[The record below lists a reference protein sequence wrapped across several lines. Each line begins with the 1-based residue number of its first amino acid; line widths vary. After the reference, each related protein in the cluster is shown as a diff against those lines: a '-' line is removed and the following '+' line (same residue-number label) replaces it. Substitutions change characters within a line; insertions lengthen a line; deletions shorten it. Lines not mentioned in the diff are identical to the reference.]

1 MRVEAQEAQKKDNVE
16 GSTPFQKE
24 PYAGMSEIVQQ
35 LLNAV
40 VLGCVYCLI
49 ASGLTIVYGIM
60 GIPNFA
66 QGNLYMLGAYVT
78 FLLAPLFGDNYW
90 ALLFITTGLMAP
102 VGLFIERLCFRPLR
116 DAPHVNSFVVALGIL
131 MAVEGSIIL
140 FFGADYKEVK
150 APWEAILSV
159 GGVSIKTQRVLVI
172 GGTFAALGL
181 LQYFLKNTKKGMSL
195 EAMSQNTELARMMG
209 INVDRMSLL
218 AFAISTG
225 LAGVGGALMAPV
237 SFVYPEMGM
246 TPLLVAFAAI
256 IFGGMGSLAGAVL
269 GSFIMAAAQVFS
281 TQYISAVVS
290 DMAIFGIMIII
301 LLFRPMGI
309 MGGRG

>member
-1 MRVEAQEAQKKDNVE
+1 MA
-16 GSTPFQKE
+16 
-24 PYAGMSEIVQQ
+24 EIFQQ
-35 LLNAV
+35 LLNAL

-66 QGNLYMLGAYVT
+66 QGNLYMLGAYLA
-78 FLLAPLFGDNYW
+78 FLLAPLFTDNYL
-90 ALLFITTGLMAP
+90 ALLLMTTIIMGP
-102 VGLFIERLCFRPLR
+102 VGLLIEQLCFRPLR
-116 DAPHVNSFVVALGIL
+116 EAPHVNSFVVALGIL
-131 MAVEGSIIL
+131 MTLEGLIIL

-150 APWEAILSV
+150 APWETIV
-159 GGVSIKTQRVLVI
+159 NIGGGSIKGQRVLVI
-172 GGTFAALGL
+172 VGTFFALGL
-181 LQYFLKNTKKGMSL
+181 LHFFLKKTKKGMSL
-195 EAMSQNTELARMMG
+195 EAMSQNRDLALMMG
-209 INVDRMSLL
+209 INVNRMSLL

-246 TPLLVAFAAI
+246 TPLLIAFAAI

-269 GSFIMAAAQVFS
+269 GSFIMAGTQVFS
-281 TQYISAVVS
+281 TQYVSSAVS
-290 DMAIFGIMIII
+290 DMAIFGVMIVI
-301 LLFRPMGI
+301 LLFRPRGI